1 MTLEIESVMIMAQE
15 VIFVQVYDYSK
26 LLGKMRER
34 GFTQEKLAKTLGL
47 SECSVNLTLRNKRN
61 FRQDEISKI
70 VDALGIDPRS
80 IEEYFFTHKL

>member
-80 IEEYFFTHKL
+80 IEEYFFAHKL